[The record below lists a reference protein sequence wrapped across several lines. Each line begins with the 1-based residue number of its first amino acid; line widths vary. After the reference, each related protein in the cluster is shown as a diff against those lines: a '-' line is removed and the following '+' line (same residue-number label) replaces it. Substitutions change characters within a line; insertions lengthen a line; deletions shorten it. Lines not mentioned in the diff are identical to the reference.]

1 MLYIKIEKHISQHVH
16 KLLRYSE
23 CQSRHGRNSEVKRA
37 YGLNW
42 VSCSQL
48 CHMWQTDAHQDS
60 NPSFLSPEALN
71 LTSSDQGSVQTSLKA
86 SHNPAF
92 SNTICCSDWK
102 AGTARIRRRT
112 WSLRARG
119 GVESLFLALPRPYAV
134 RKSPLS
140 ARNSFAW
147 HTLHSCGYFINS
159 TSPWC
164 HRTKGGENVSLCL
177 HSAHEKSFQHEMI
190 SCWTYMEELEEW
202 ENGLKCKK
210 IDVPLDWSSVES
222 TKCWF
227 AAWKWSVNSYS
238 HSWMCHCPHEEIRFE
253 KENYAWL

>member
-1 MLYIKIEKHISQHVH
+1 MLNIKPEKHISQHVH
-16 KLLRYSE
+16 KLLCYTE

-71 LTSSDQGSVQTSLKA
+71 LTGSDQRSVQASLRA

-92 SNTICCSDWK
+92 SNAICCSDW
-102 AGTARIRRRT
+102 
-112 WSLRARG
+112 RAHIHSCTCVR
-119 GVESLFLALPRPYAV
+119 EEELSHCRPYAL

-159 TSPWC
+159 TSLWC

-177 HSAHEKSFQHEMI
+177 HSAH
-190 SCWTYMEELEEW
+190 
-202 ENGLKCKK
+202 KK
-210 IDVPLDWSSVES
+210 VFS
-222 TKCWF
+222 
-227 AAWKWSVNSYS
+227 
-238 HSWMCHCPHEEIRFE
+238 M
-253 KENYAWL
+253 